1 MIQIIRIKGTGGPEN
16 PGFLWLDAPFVG
28 TVFCNP
34 GDRGVTT
41 EWLVSGKRW
50 EDESSKLILRF
61 RIALPVPLDTIQTAI
76 REVWESSLRDLAFG
90 SAISGGVANHADG
103 LKVLSMQQRKQMFDA
118 HLKGHAELGHFN
130 IKGDSRAERT
140 ANMYLLL
147 KSLGSKQPQQ
157 AIASFESIP
166 FVSEVKATAINQRLA
181 QARKA
186 GFLPAESE
194 PETKSH

>member
-1 MIQIIRIKGTGGPEN
+1 MLEIIRMQDIDSPEN

-28 TVFCNP
+28 TVFCSP

-61 RIALPVPLDTIQTAI
+61 RIALPVPFDTIQTAI
-76 REVWESSLRDLAFG
+76 RETWESSLRDLAFG
-90 SAISGGVANHADG
+90 SAIAGGVANHTVD
-103 LKVLSMQQRKQMFDA
+103 LKVLSVKQRKQMFDA

-147 KSLGSKQPQQ
+147 KSLGSNQPQQ

-181 QARKA
+181 KARKA

-194 PETKSH
+194 PETKSN